1 MRKPQRAYRDS
12 LFRDIFNNADRL
24 PEIYEALLGIR
35 TTASDITL
43 ATINETLFSGI
54 KNDVGFIVGNQH
66 VLLTE
71 HQSTTNANMPLRMLM
86 YLAEVYRRYV
96 DADAVYR
103 KRLIPLPAP
112 KFYVFYN
119 GIEKMPDTW
128 SLHLSD
134 AFEGR
139 KADLELAVEIININH
154 QPGRPI
160 LEKCHALKSYSVFVA
175 KVRESVK
182 SGNALEVAISEAAR
196 YCIANNYLEDYFR
209 QKQKSGQ
216 RQPITLHLRFAF
228 LGRFRI
234 RPIAQSSAPYGLD
247 SWIGQ
252 QEVFDMLNFAW
263 DQERALEVRAEEARA
278 DGRQEG
284 QQEGRQEGLTASICN
299 VMHSMNFSV
308 EKAMDVLQ
316 IPADE
321 RAKYAAL
328 VGQRV

>member
-54 KNDVGFIVGNQH
+54 KNDVGFIVGSQH

-139 KADLELAVEIININH
+139 AADLELAVEIININH

-209 QKQKSGQ
+209 QKQKE
-216 RQPITLHLRFAF
+216 
-228 LGRFRI
+228 
-234 RPIAQSSAPYGLD
+234 
-247 SWIGQ
+247 
-252 QEVFDMLNFAW
+252 EVFDMLNFAW

-284 QQEGRQEGLTASICN
+284 LTASIRN
-299 VMHSMNFSV
+299 VMHSMTFSV

>member
-24 PEIYEALLGIR
+24 PEIYEALLGVR

-54 KNDVGFIVGNQH
+54 KNDVGFIVGSQH

-71 HQSTTNANMPLRMLM
+71 HQSTINANMPLRMLM
-86 YLAEVYRRYV
+86 YLSEVYRRYV

-139 KADLELAVEIININH
+139 KADLELAVEIININN
-154 QPGRPI
+154 QPGHPI

-175 KVRESVK
+175 KVREQVK
-182 SGNALEVAISEAAR
+182 NGSTLEAAVGEAVR
-196 YCIANNYLEDYFR
+196 YCIANDYLGGYFR
-209 QKQKSGQ
+209 QKQKE
-216 RQPITLHLRFAF
+216 
-228 LGRFRI
+228 
-234 RPIAQSSAPYGLD
+234 
-247 SWIGQ
+247 
-252 QEVFDMLNFAW
+252 EVFDMLNFVW

-284 QQEGRQEGLTASICN
+284 RQEGLTASIRN

-328 VGQRV
+328 VSQRV

>member
-24 PEIYEALLGIR
+24 PEIYEALLGIK

-71 HQSTTNANMPLRMLM
+71 HQSTINANMPLRMLM
-86 YLAEVYRRYV
+86 YLAEIYRRYV

-139 KADLELAVEIININH
+139 KADLELAVEIININN
-154 QPGRPI
+154 QPGHPI

-175 KVRESVK
+175 KVREQVK
-182 SGNALEVAISEAAR
+182 NGSTLEAAVGEAVR
-196 YCIANNYLEDYFR
+196 YCIANDYLGGYFR
-209 QKQKSGQ
+209 QKQKE
-216 RQPITLHLRFAF
+216 
-228 LGRFRI
+228 
-234 RPIAQSSAPYGLD
+234 
-247 SWIGQ
+247 
-252 QEVFDMLNFAW
+252 EVFDMLNFVW

-284 QQEGRQEGLTASICN
+284 RQEGLTASIRN

-328 VGQRV
+328 VSQRV

>member
-1 MRKPQRAYRDS
+1 MRNPQRAYRDS

-24 PEIYEALLGIR
+24 PEIYEALLGIK

-54 KNDVGFIVGNQH
+54 KNDVGFIVGSQH

-71 HQSTTNANMPLRMLM
+71 HQSTINANMPLRMLM
-86 YLAEVYRRYV
+86 YLAEIYRRYV

-139 KADLELAVEIININH
+139 KADLELAVEIININN

-182 SGNALEVAISEAAR
+182 NGSTLEAAVGEAVR
-196 YCIANNYLEDYFR
+196 YCIANDYLGGYFR
-209 QKQKSGQ
+209 QKQKE
-216 RQPITLHLRFAF
+216 
-228 LGRFRI
+228 
-234 RPIAQSSAPYGLD
+234 
-247 SWIGQ
+247 
-252 QEVFDMLNFAW
+252 EVFDMLNFVW

-278 DGRQEG
+278 
-284 QQEGRQEGLTASICN
+284 EGLSQGLSQGVSQGVLETTITAIRN

>member
-54 KNDVGFIVGNQH
+54 KNDVGFIVGGQH

-139 KADLELAVEIININH
+139 KADLELAVEIININN

-160 LEKCHALKSYSVFVA
+160 LEKCHALKSYSVFVT

-182 SGNALEVAISEAAR
+182 NGSTLEAAVGEAVR
-196 YCIANNYLEDYFR
+196 YCIANDYLGGYFR
-209 QKQKSGQ
+209 QKQKE
-216 RQPITLHLRFAF
+216 
-228 LGRFRI
+228 
-234 RPIAQSSAPYGLD
+234 
-247 SWIGQ
+247 
-252 QEVFDMLNFAW
+252 EVFDMLNFVW

-278 DGRQEG
+278 D
-284 QQEGRQEGLTASICN
+284 GRQEGLTASICN

>member
-1 MRKPQRAYRDS
+1 MRKPQHAYGDS
-12 LFRDIFNNADRL
+12 LLRDIFNNADRL
-24 PEIYEALLGIR
+24 PEIYEALLGVR

-71 HQSTTNANMPLRMLM
+71 HQSTVNANMPLRMLM
-86 YLAEVYRRYV
+86 YLSEVYRRYV

-139 KADLELAVEIININH
+139 KADLELAVEIININN

-182 SGNALEVAISEAAR
+182 NGSTLEAAVGEAVR
-196 YCIANNYLEDYFR
+196 YCIANDYLGGYFR
-209 QKQKSGQ
+209 QKQKE
-216 RQPITLHLRFAF
+216 
-228 LGRFRI
+228 
-234 RPIAQSSAPYGLD
+234 
-247 SWIGQ
+247 
-252 QEVFDMLNFAW
+252 EVFDMLNFVW

-284 QQEGRQEGLTASICN
+284 RQEGLTASICS

>member
-24 PEIYEALLGIR
+24 PEIYEALLGIK

-71 HQSTTNANMPLRMLM
+71 HQSTINANMPLRMLM
-86 YLAEVYRRYV
+86 YLAEIYRRYV

-139 KADLELAVEIININH
+139 KADLELAVEIININN
-154 QPGRPI
+154 QPGHPI

-182 SGNALEVAISEAAR
+182 NGSTLEAAVGEAVR
-196 YCIANNYLEDYFR
+196 YCIANDYLGGYFR
-209 QKQKSGQ
+209 QKQKE
-216 RQPITLHLRFAF
+216 
-228 LGRFRI
+228 
-234 RPIAQSSAPYGLD
+234 
-247 SWIGQ
+247 
-252 QEVFDMLNFAW
+252 EVFDMLNFVW

-284 QQEGRQEGLTASICN
+284 RQEGLTASIRN

-328 VGQRV
+328 VSQRV

>member
-1 MRKPQRAYRDS
+1 MRNPQRAYRDS

-54 KNDVGFIVGNQH
+54 KNDVGFIVGSQH

-71 HQSTTNANMPLRMLM
+71 HQSTVNANMPLRMLM

-119 GIEKMPDTW
+119 GIEKMPDMW

-139 KADLELAVEIININH
+139 KADLELAVEIININN

-182 SGNALEVAISEAAR
+182 NGSTLEAAVGEAVR
-196 YCIANNYLEDYFR
+196 YCIANDYLGGYFR
-209 QKQKSGQ
+209 QKQKE
-216 RQPITLHLRFAF
+216 
-228 LGRFRI
+228 
-234 RPIAQSSAPYGLD
+234 
-247 SWIGQ
+247 
-252 QEVFDMLNFAW
+252 EVFDMLNFVW

-278 DGRQEG
+278 D
-284 QQEGRQEGLTASICN
+284 GRQEGLTASICN

>member
-24 PEIYEALLGIR
+24 PEIYEALLGIK

-54 KNDVGFIVGNQH
+54 KNDVGFIVGSQH

-71 HQSTTNANMPLRMLM
+71 HQSTINANMPLRMLM

-134 AFEGR
+134 AFDGR
-139 KADLELAVEIININH
+139 AADLELAVEIININH

-182 SGNALEVAISEAAR
+182 NGSTLEAAVGEAVR
-196 YCIANNYLEDYFR
+196 YCIANDYLGGYFR
-209 QKQKSGQ
+209 QKQKE
-216 RQPITLHLRFAF
+216 
-228 LGRFRI
+228 
-234 RPIAQSSAPYGLD
+234 
-247 SWIGQ
+247 
-252 QEVFDMLNFAW
+252 EVFDMLNFAW
-263 DQERALEVRAEEARA
+263 DQERALEIRAEEARA
-278 DGRQEG
+278 D
-284 QQEGRQEGLTASICN
+284 GRQEGLTASICN

-328 VGQRV
+328 VGRRV

>member
-24 PEIYEALLGIR
+24 PEIYEALLGIK
-35 TTASDITL
+35 TAASDITL

-71 HQSTTNANMPLRMLM
+71 HQSTVNANMPLRMLM
-86 YLAEVYRRYV
+86 YLSEVYRRYV

-182 SGNALEVAISEAAR
+182 NGSTLEAAVGEAVR
-196 YCIANNYLEDYFR
+196 YCIANDYLGGYFR
-209 QKQKSGQ
+209 QKQKE
-216 RQPITLHLRFAF
+216 
-228 LGRFRI
+228 
-234 RPIAQSSAPYGLD
+234 
-247 SWIGQ
+247 
-252 QEVFDMLNFAW
+252 EVFDMLNFVW

-278 DGRQEG
+278 
-284 QQEGRQEGLTASICN
+284 EGLSQGLSQGVSQGVLETTITAIRN

>member
-1 MRKPQRAYRDS
+1 MRNPQRAYRDS

-24 PEIYEALLGIR
+24 PEIYEALLGIK

-54 KNDVGFIVGNQH
+54 KNDVGFIVGSQH

-71 HQSTTNANMPLRMLM
+71 HQSTINANMPLRMLM
-86 YLAEVYRRYV
+86 YLAEIYRRYV

-139 KADLELAVEIININH
+139 KADLELAVEIININN

-182 SGNALEVAISEAAR
+182 NGSTLEAAVGEAVR
-196 YCIANNYLEDYFR
+196 YCIANDYLGGYFR
-209 QKQKSGQ
+209 QKQKE
-216 RQPITLHLRFAF
+216 
-228 LGRFRI
+228 
-234 RPIAQSSAPYGLD
+234 
-247 SWIGQ
+247 
-252 QEVFDMLNFAW
+252 EVFDMLNFVW

-284 QQEGRQEGLTASICN
+284 RQEGLTASIRN

-328 VGQRV
+328 VSQRV

>member
-24 PEIYEALLGIR
+24 PEIYEALLGIK

-182 SGNALEVAISEAAR
+182 NGSTLEAAVGEAVR
-196 YCIANNYLEDYFR
+196 YCIANDYLGGYFR
-209 QKQKSGQ
+209 QKQKE
-216 RQPITLHLRFAF
+216 
-228 LGRFRI
+228 
-234 RPIAQSSAPYGLD
+234 
-247 SWIGQ
+247 
-252 QEVFDMLNFAW
+252 EVFDMLNFAW
-263 DQERALEVRAEEARA
+263 DQERALEIRAEEARV
-278 DGRQEG
+278 D
-284 QQEGRQEGLTASICN
+284 GRQEGLTASICN

-328 VGQRV
+328 VGRRV

>member
-24 PEIYEALLGIR
+24 PEIYEALLGIK

-54 KNDVGFIVGNQH
+54 KNDVGFIVGSQH

-71 HQSTTNANMPLRMLM
+71 HQSTINANMPLRMLM

-128 SLHLSD
+128 SFHLSD

-139 KADLELAVEIININH
+139 KADLELAVEIININN

-160 LEKCHALKSYSVFVA
+160 LEKCHTLKSYSVFVA
-175 KVRESVK
+175 KVREQVK
-182 SGNALEVAISEAAR
+182 NGSTLEAAVGEAVR
-196 YCIANNYLEDYFR
+196 YCIANDYLGGYFR
-209 QKQKSGQ
+209 QKQKE
-216 RQPITLHLRFAF
+216 
-228 LGRFRI
+228 
-234 RPIAQSSAPYGLD
+234 
-247 SWIGQ
+247 
-252 QEVFDMLNFAW
+252 EVFDMLNFVW

-284 QQEGRQEGLTASICN
+284 LTASIRN

-328 VGQRV
+328 VSQRV

>member
-24 PEIYEALLGIR
+24 PEIYEALLGVR

-54 KNDVGFIVGNQH
+54 KNDVGFIVGSQH

-71 HQSTTNANMPLRMLM
+71 HQSTINANMPLRMLM

-119 GIEKMPDTW
+119 GIEKMPDMW

-139 KADLELAVEIININH
+139 KADLELAVEIININN

-160 LEKCHALKSYSVFVA
+160 LEKCHALKSYSVCVA

-182 SGNALEVAISEAAR
+182 NGSTLEAAVGEAVR
-196 YCIANNYLEDYFR
+196 YCIVNDYLGGYFR
-209 QKQKSGQ
+209 QKQKE
-216 RQPITLHLRFAF
+216 
-228 LGRFRI
+228 
-234 RPIAQSSAPYGLD
+234 
-247 SWIGQ
+247 
-252 QEVFDMLNFAW
+252 EVFDMLNFVW
-263 DQERALEVRAEEARA
+263 DQERALEIRAEEARA

-284 QQEGRQEGLTASICN
+284 RQEGLTASIRN

>member
-1 MRKPQRAYRDS
+1 MRNPQRAYRDS

-54 KNDVGFIVGNQH
+54 KNDVGFIVGSQH

-71 HQSTTNANMPLRMLM
+71 HQSTVNANMPLRMLM

-119 GIEKMPDTW
+119 GIEKMPDMW

-160 LEKCHALKSYSVFVA
+160 LEKCHALRSYSVFVA

-182 SGNALEVAISEAAR
+182 SGSTLEAAVGEAVR
-196 YCIANNYLEDYFR
+196 YCIANDYLGGYFR
-209 QKQKSGQ
+209 QKQKE
-216 RQPITLHLRFAF
+216 
-228 LGRFRI
+228 
-234 RPIAQSSAPYGLD
+234 
-247 SWIGQ
+247 
-252 QEVFDMLNFAW
+252 EVFDMLNFVW

-278 DGRQEG
+278 D
-284 QQEGRQEGLTASICN
+284 GRQEGLTASICN

>member
-24 PEIYEALLGIR
+24 PEIYEALLGIK

-54 KNDVGFIVGNQH
+54 KNDVGFIVGSQH

-71 HQSTTNANMPLRMLM
+71 HQSTINANMPLRMLM
-86 YLAEVYRRYV
+86 YLAEAYRRYV

-139 KADLELAVEIININH
+139 KADLELAVEIININN

-182 SGNALEVAISEAAR
+182 NGSTLEAAVGEAVR
-196 YCIANNYLEDYFR
+196 YCIANDYLGGYFR
-209 QKQKSGQ
+209 QKQKE
-216 RQPITLHLRFAF
+216 
-228 LGRFRI
+228 
-234 RPIAQSSAPYGLD
+234 
-247 SWIGQ
+247 
-252 QEVFDMLNFAW
+252 EVFDMLNFVW

-278 DGRQEG
+278 
-284 QQEGRQEGLTASICN
+284 EGLSQGLSQGVSQGVLETTITAIRN

>member
-139 KADLELAVEIININH
+139 AADLELAVEIININH

-182 SGNALEVAISEAAR
+182 NGSTLEAAVGEAVR
-196 YCIANNYLEDYFR
+196 YCIANDYLGGYFR
-209 QKQKSGQ
+209 QKQKE
-216 RQPITLHLRFAF
+216 
-228 LGRFRI
+228 
-234 RPIAQSSAPYGLD
+234 
-247 SWIGQ
+247 
-252 QEVFDMLNFAW
+252 EVFDMLNFAW
-263 DQERALEVRAEEARA
+263 DQERALEIRAEEARA
-278 DGRQEG
+278 D
-284 QQEGRQEGLTASICN
+284 GRQEGLTASICN

>member
-54 KNDVGFIVGNQH
+54 KNDVGFIVGGQH

-139 KADLELAVEIININH
+139 AADLELAVEIININH

-182 SGNALEVAISEAAR
+182 NGSTLEAAVGEAVR
-196 YCIANNYLEDYFR
+196 YCIANDYLGGYFR
-209 QKQKSGQ
+209 QKQKE
-216 RQPITLHLRFAF
+216 
-228 LGRFRI
+228 
-234 RPIAQSSAPYGLD
+234 
-247 SWIGQ
+247 
-252 QEVFDMLNFAW
+252 EVFDMLNFAW
-263 DQERALEVRAEEARA
+263 DQERALEIRAEEARA
-278 DGRQEG
+278 D
-284 QQEGRQEGLTASICN
+284 GRQEGLTASICN

>member
-24 PEIYEALLGIR
+24 PEIYEALLGIK
-35 TTASDITL
+35 TVASDITL

-54 KNDVGFIVGNQH
+54 KNDVGFIVGGQH

-139 KADLELAVEIININH
+139 KADLELAVEIININN

-160 LEKCHALKSYSVFVA
+160 LEKCHALKSYSIFVA

-182 SGNALEVAISEAAR
+182 NGSTLEAAVGEAVR
-196 YCIANNYLEDYFR
+196 YCIANDYLGGYFR
-209 QKQKSGQ
+209 QKQKE
-216 RQPITLHLRFAF
+216 
-228 LGRFRI
+228 
-234 RPIAQSSAPYGLD
+234 
-247 SWIGQ
+247 
-252 QEVFDMLNFAW
+252 EVFDMLNFVW

-278 DGRQEG
+278 
-284 QQEGRQEGLTASICN
+284 EGLSQGLSQGVSQGVLETTITAIRN